1 MLSIGVVRSSMAAA
15 SYFAKDNYYT
25 QHEEG
30 PSHWFGASAEKLGL
44 TGEVEAGRFKELLE
58 GRIDADT
65 LLGRGTGEQRQ
76 HRHGW
81 DLTFSAPKS
90 VSLAALVGGDERL
103 VAAHDAAVKETLG
116 WLQENALTTRSRE
129 QGEITEQ
136 HTGAMVA
143 AVFRHD
149 LSRAAE
155 PQLHSH
161 AVVMNATIGRKNQW
175 QSIHSDRLYFSAKE
189 AGERYQQALAARA
202 AELGYAIV
210 PSHNGTFELDGVPRD
225 VTLLFS
231 SRAKAVEARLAEQ
244 GLTRASATLAQRE
257 EATLRTRGAKPE
269 VDRVQQRSQDRAL
282 ARQHGLDLERFVT
295 QAQQRSREQE
305 ITPNRRLEQVVGHEQ
320 TAADRTRAAEQ
331 ERPSTNEAALRAV
344 RDAAAILTE
353 RDAAFTDKNLQ
364 QRARLMSLGLADAR
378 QIEQAII
385 RLQSRGELVERQV
398 RAIDPVTKH
407 PTLMPGFTTAEMIQ
421 TERRMLAL
429 EQAGRGAV
437 DRFMH
442 RLDAQALVGQAR
454 ALAED
459 RGFGWT
465 HGQAE
470 ATKGIL
476 TTSARVIG
484 IQGVA
489 GSAKTTT
496 VLATVAEAAR
506 DLGYTVKG
514 IKGMAPTTNATLELA
529 RAIGGEAVTV
539 QRQVAE
545 LTRGMAGRGSGS
557 TAGKQLWIVDEASLV
572 GTRTM
577 QTLLAGATLQNA
589 RVLLVGDTMQL
600 GSVEAGRAFGQLQEA
615 GMPTFHLPEIVRQ
628 TNPDTKEAVYASL
641 QADAAKAL
649 TAIERGGGEV
659 VEIKGKSHEEDA
671 HDRRAFL
678 AQRYATLSVEERART
693 VLADPSREGRKE
705 LNAQVRA
712 ALQARGEL
720 QGPKLTLDILVPKGL
735 TTGEQKQ
742 PVFYERGD
750 IVAFRRE
757 FAPHQQDR
765 LEKGIYYTVAGTDQH
780 GGRIQLQKPDGSFV
794 VWRPGSHGARD
805 AEVYGREQ
813 RELEAGDR
821 ITWTKALPAIGAANG
836 EKATVAAVD
845 PARGTFTIEQN
856 GKRITLEASSAE
868 ARHLDHAYA
877 QTAMK
882 LQGQTA
888 ERALIHAEHWRLNL
902 INQRSFYVLIS
913 RAKDGV
919 VLATSDRTGLIEA
932 IRERSGEQ
940 QAALD
945 QLEVSQ
951 APEIARTAMQA
962 VTQERE
968 RERQQQHEQQ
978 QQRERALQQQ
988 RERTDDDTRK
998 PKPGGRDADLGQERD
1013 GPATSRQQDRDYDDD
1028 MGY

>member
-30 PSHWFGASAEKLGL
+30 PSHWFGAGAEKLSL
-44 TGEVEAGRFKELLE
+44 TGEVEADRFKQLLE
-58 GRIDADT
+58 GRIDVET
-65 LLGRGTGEQRQ
+65 QLGRVRDGEHQ

-103 VAAHDAAVKETLG
+103 VAAHDAAVREALG
-116 WLQENALTTRSRE
+116 WLQANALVTR
-129 QGEITEQ
+129 
-136 HTGAMVA
+136 TGQDGRTVEESTGRMVA

-161 AVVMNATIGRKNQW
+161 AVVMNATIGSKEQW
-175 QSIHSDRLYFSAKE
+175 QSVHSDRLYVNAKE

-210 PSHNGTFELDGVPRD
+210 PSRNGTFEVDGVPREL
-225 VTLLFS
+225 TQLFS

-244 GLTRASATLAQRE
+244 GLTRAQATGLQRE
-257 EATLRTRGAKPE
+257 EAALRTRGAKPE

-282 ARQHGLDLERFVT
+282 ARQHGLDLERFVA
-295 QAQQRSREQE
+295 QAQQRSQVLESTASLGRERTLGQE
-305 ITPNRRLEQVVGHEQ
+305 
-320 TAADRTRAAEQ
+320 RAAERQ
-331 ERPSTNEAALRAV
+331 HTLVPEPALRAV
-344 RDAAAILTE
+344 REAVAILTE
-353 RDAAFTDKNLQ
+353 RDAAFTGKALE
-364 QRARLMSLGLADAR
+364 QRARQMTLGTTRAE
-378 QIEQAII
+378 QIDQAVAQ
-385 RLQSRGELVERQV
+385 LQSRGELVERQV
-398 RAIDPVTKH
+398 RAIDPVTKQ
-407 PTLMPGFTTAEMIQ
+407 PTLMPGYTTAGMIQ
-421 TERRMLAL
+421 IERRMLAL

-470 ATKGIL
+470 ATKGVL
-476 TTSARVIG
+476 TTSSRVLG
-484 IQGVA
+484 IQGHA
-489 GSAKTTT
+489 GTAKTTT

-506 DLGYTVKG
+506 QQGYTV
-514 IKGMAPTTNATLELA
+514 KGMAPTTEATLGLA
-529 RAIGGEAVTV
+529 QAIGGEAVTV

-545 LTRGMAGRGSGS
+545 LERGTEGRGSGS
-557 TAGKQLWIVDEASLV
+557 SSGKQLWIVDEASLV
-572 GTRTM
+572 GTRAM
-577 QTLLAGATLQNA
+577 HTLLAGATLQDA
-589 RVLLVGDTMQL
+589 RVLLVGDEKQL
-600 GSVEAGRAFGQLQEA
+600 GSVEAGRAFAQLQEA
-615 GMPTFHLPEIVRQ
+615 GMPTFRLTEIVRQ
-628 TNPDTKEAVYASL
+628 SNEATKEAVYAAL

-649 TAIERGGGEV
+649 QAIERGGGEV
-659 VEIKGKSHEEDA
+659 VEIKGRSHEQDA

-678 AQRYATLSVEERART
+678 AERYAALSVEERART
-693 VLADPSREGRKE
+693 VLADPSRAGRKE
-705 LNAQVRA
+705 LNEQVRE
-712 ALQARGEL
+712 ALQTRGEL
-720 QGPKLTLDILVPKGL
+720 QGPKLVLDILVPKGL
-735 TTGEQKQ
+735 TPGEQKQ

-750 IVAFRRE
+750 VVSFRRE
-757 FAPHQQDR
+757 LAPHRQDR
-765 LEKGIYYTVAGTDQH
+765 LEKDTPYRVVGTDQH
-780 GGRIQLQKPDGSFV
+780 GGRLQLQKEDGSFV
-794 VWRPGSHGARD
+794 IWRPGSHGARD
-805 AEVYGREQ
+805 AEVYRLEQ
-813 RELEAGDR
+813 RELAAGDR
-821 ITWTKALPAIGAANG
+821 ISWTKNLPLIGVANG
-836 EKATVAAVD
+836 QTATVTAVD
-845 PARGTFTIEQN
+845 PAKGSFTVERN
-856 GKRITLEASSAE
+856 GRQTTLEAGSAE
-868 ARHLDHAYA
+868 ARHLEHGYA
-877 QTAMK
+877 QTAQK

-888 ERALIHAEHWRLNL
+888 DRALIHAEHWRLNL
-902 INQRSFYVLIS
+902 TNQRSFYVLVS

-919 VLATSDRTGLIEA
+919 TIATSDRTGLIEA
-932 IRERSGEQ
+932 IRERSGEPQ
-940 QAALD
+940 VALD
-945 QLEVSQ
+945 RLEASQ
-951 APEIARTAMQA
+951 APEIARTALHEVA
-962 VTQERE
+962 QERE

-1013 GPATSRQQDRDYDDD
+1013 GPSTSRQQERDYDDD

>member
-30 PSHWFGASAEKLGL
+30 PSHWFGAGAEKLGL

-65 LLGRGTGEQRQ
+65 LLGRGKGDNRE
-76 HRHGW
+76 HLHGW

-90 VSLAALVGGDERL
+90 VSLATLVGGDERL
-103 VAAHDAAVKETLG
+103 VAAHDAAVKEVLR
-116 WLQENALTTRSRE
+116 WLQENALTTRLRE

-155 PQLHSH
+155 AQLHSH
-161 AVVMNATIGRKNQW
+161 AVVMNATINDKDQW
-175 QSIHSDRLYFSAKE
+175 QSIHSIRLYFNSKE
-189 AGERYQQALAARA
+189 GTERYQQALAWRV
-202 AELGYAIV
+202 AELGYGIV
-210 PSHNGTFELDGVPRD
+210 PSHNGTFELAGMPRE
-225 VTLLFS
+225 LCQLHS
-231 SRAKAVEARLAEQ
+231 SRSQAIETRLAAQ
-244 GLTRASATLAQRE
+244 GLTRATATGRQREQATL
-257 EATLRTRGAKPE
+257 LTRGAKPE
-269 VDRVQQRSQDRAL
+269 IDRVQQRSQDRAQ
-282 ARQHGLDLERFVT
+282 ARALGFDLERFVA
-295 QAQQRSREQE
+295 QAKERSREQE
-305 ITPNRRLEQVVGHEQ
+305 ITPNRRLEQAVGREQ

-331 ERPSTNEAALRAV
+331 ERPQTNETALRAV
-344 RDAAAILTE
+344 REAAAILTE

-378 QIEQAII
+378 QIEQAVAQ
-385 RLQSRGELVERQV
+385 LQSRGELVERQV

-407 PTLMPGFTTAEMIQ
+407 QTLMPGFTTAAMIEA
-421 TERRMLAL
+421 ERRMLAL

-470 ATKGIL
+470 ATKGVL

-514 IKGMAPTTNATLELA
+514 IKGMAPTTSATLELA
-529 RAIGGEAVTV
+529 QAIGGEAVTV

-545 LTRGMAGRGSGS
+545 LERGTEGRGSGS
-557 TAGKQLWIVDEASLV
+557 TAGKQLWIVDEASMV
-572 GTRTM
+572 GTHAM
-577 QTLLAGATLQNA
+577 HTLLAGATLQDA

-600 GSVEAGRAFGQLQEA
+600 GSVEAGRAFAQLQEA
-615 GMPTFHLPEIVRQ
+615 GMPTFRLPEIVRQ

-641 QADAAKAL
+641 QADAGRAL
-649 TAIERGGGEV
+649 QAIERGGGEV

-678 AQRYATLSVEERART
+678 AERYAALSPAERART
-693 VLADPSREGRKE
+693 LLADPSRAGSKE
-705 LNAQVRA
+705 LNEQVREA
-712 ALQARGEL
+712 MRAQGEL
-720 QGPKLTLDILVPKGL
+720 SGPALALDILVPKGL

-742 PVFYERGD
+742 PVFYARGD
-750 IVAFRRE
+750 IVAFRRDL
-757 FAPHQQDR
+757 APHQQDR
-765 LEKGIYYTVAGTDQH
+765 LEKGVYYTVAGTDQH
-780 GGRIQLQKPDGSFV
+780 GGRIQLQKADGSFV
-794 VWRPGSHGARD
+794 IWRPGSHGARD
-805 AEVYGREQ
+805 AEIYGREQ
-813 RELEAGDR
+813 RELAAGDR
-821 ITWTKALPAIGAANG
+821 ITWTKALPDIGIANG
-836 EKATVAAVD
+836 QKATVAAVD
-845 PARGTFTIEQN
+845 PARGSFTIEQN
-856 GKRITLEASSAE
+856 GKRITLDAGSTE
-868 ARHLDHAYA
+868 ARHLEHAYA

-882 LQGQTA
+882 LQGKTA

-919 VLATSDRTGLIEA
+919 VLATSDRAGLVEA

-945 QLEVSQ
+945 RLEARQ
-951 APEIARTAMQA
+951 APEIARAAMQE

-1013 GPATSRQQDRDYDDD
+1013 GPSTSRQQDRDYDDD

>member
-30 PSHWFGASAEKLGL
+30 PSHWFGAGAEKLGL
-44 TGEVEAGRFKELLE
+44 AGEVEAGRFKQLLE
-58 GRIDADT
+58 GRIDAET
-65 LLGRGTGEQRQ
+65 QLGRIRDGEHQ
-76 HRHGW
+76 HLHGW

-103 VAAHDAAVKETLG
+103 VGAHDAAVKEALG
-116 WLQENALTTRSRE
+116 WLQENALSTRARHG
-129 QGEITEQ
+129 GEALEEPARQ
-136 HTGAMVA
+136 MVA

-161 AVVMNATIGRKNQW
+161 AVVMNATIGSKGQW
-175 QSIHSDRLYFSAKE
+175 QSVHSIRLYVNAKE

-202 AELGYAIV
+202 AELGYAVV
-210 PSHNGTFELDGVPRD
+210 PSRNGTFELDAVPRE
-225 VTLLFS
+225 VSLLFS
-231 SRAKAVEARLAEQ
+231 SRAKAIEDRLAEQ
-244 GLTRASATLAQRE
+244 GLTRASATLTQRE
-257 EATLRTRGAKPE
+257 DATLRTRGAKPE
-269 VDRVQQRSQDRAL
+269 IDRVLQRGQDRTL
-282 ARQHGLDLERFVT
+282 ARQHGLDLERFVAEAKERSQT
-295 QAQQRSREQE
+295 LERVLERDREHAQARVLASE
-305 ITPNRRLEQVVGHEQ
+305 P
-320 TAADRTRAAEQ
+320 
-331 ERPSTNEAALRAV
+331 ALRAV
-344 RDAAAILTE
+344 REAAAMLTE
-353 RDAAFTDKNLQ
+353 RDAAFTAKALE
-364 QRARLMSLGLADAR
+364 QRARQMTLGTTRAE
-378 QIEQAII
+378 QIDQAVAQ
-385 RLQSRGELVERQV
+385 LQSRGELVERQV
-398 RAIDPVTKH
+398 RTIDPVTRH
-407 PTLMPGFTTAEMIQ
+407 PTLMPGYTTAEMIQ
-421 TERRMLAL
+421 TERQMLAL

-437 DRFMH
+437 DRLLH

-470 ATKGIL
+470 ATKGVL
-476 TTSARVIG
+476 TTSSRVLG
-484 IQGVA
+484 IQGYA
-489 GSAKTTT
+489 GTAKTTT

-506 DLGYTVKG
+506 QQGYTV
-514 IKGMAPTTNATLELA
+514 KGMAPTTEATLGLA
-529 RAIGGEAVTV
+529 EAIGGEAVTV

-545 LTRGMAGRGSGS
+545 LERGGEGRGSGS
-557 TAGKQLWIVDEASLV
+557 IAGKQLWIVDEASLV
-572 GTRTM
+572 GTRAM
-577 QTLLAGATLQNA
+577 HTLLAGATLQEA
-589 RVLLVGDTMQL
+589 RVLLVGDEKQL
-600 GSVEAGRAFGQLQEA
+600 GSVEAGRAFAQLQEA
-615 GMPTFHLPEIVRQ
+615 GMPTFRLTEIVRQ
-628 TNPDTKEAVYASL
+628 SNEATKEAVYAAL

-649 TAIERGGGEV
+649 AAIERGGGEV

-678 AQRYATLSVEERART
+678 AQRYAALSVEERART

-705 LNAQVRA
+705 LNVQVRA

-720 QGPKLTLDILVPKGL
+720 QGPKLSLGILVPKGL
-735 TTGEQKQ
+735 TPGEQKQ

-750 IVAFRRE
+750 VVSFRRE
-757 FAPHQQDR
+757 LAPHRQDR
-765 LEKGIYYTVAGTDQH
+765 LEKGTPYRVAGIDQH
-780 GGRIQLQKPDGSFV
+780 GGRLQLQKEDGSFV
-794 VWRPGSHGARD
+794 IWRPGSHGARD
-805 AEVYGREQ
+805 AEVYRLEQ
-813 RELEAGDR
+813 RELAAGDR
-821 ITWTKALPAIGAANG
+821 ISWTKNLPAIGVANG
-836 EKATVAAVD
+836 QTGTVIAVD
-845 PARGTFTIEQN
+845 PQKGSFTLERN
-856 GKRITLEASSAE
+856 GRRATLEAGSAE
-868 ARHLDHAYA
+868 ARDLEPGSA
-877 QTAMK
+877 QTAQK

-902 INQRSFYVLIS
+902 THQRSFYVLVS

-919 VLATSDRTGLIEA
+919 TIATSDRNGLIDA

-945 QLEVSQ
+945 RLEAKQ
-951 APEIARTAMQA
+951 APEIARTAMQE

-968 RERQQQHEQQ
+968 RQRQQEREQQ

-1013 GPATSRQQDRDYDDD
+1013 GPSTSRQPERDYDDD